1 MSRKYMQ
8 DAHERQKSSACAFN
22 KNTARPRKLRARNIA
37 PRIQSARR
45 ASHYAIIHHES
56 AMSDETIVSNRKLEH
71 LRINIQEDVQ
81 FLTVRSGLEA
91 FRFTH
96 QALPEL
102 DLAAVDT
109 AVTCF
114 GKTLRAPLL
123 VSSMTGGAA
132 EAERINRNL
141 AAAAQACGIAMGLGS
156 QRAAIADPAL
166 ARTYQVRAVAPD
178 ILLFANLGAIQLN
191 YGYGIDECRR
201 AVEMV
206 DADALILHLN
216 PIQEAVQAHG
226 NTDWRGL
233 LQKIENVC
241 RVLEKPVI
249 VKEVGFGISANTAR
263 RLRDAGVSAIDV
275 AGAGGTSWAAVEARR
290 APNAE
295 SQNLAETFWDWGIPT
310 ATSLLETHQ
319 AAPNLPI
326 FASGGIRNGIEVA
339 KCIALGATLV
349 GLASPFLRLANL
361 SAQATTE
368 GIHALHAQLRVAMFG
383 VGAPNLDTLR
393 DTPQLVKI

>member
-1 MSRKYMQ
+1 
-8 DAHERQKSSACAFN
+8 
-22 KNTARPRKLRARNIA
+22 
-37 PRIQSARR
+37 
-45 ASHYAIIHHES
+45 
-56 AMSDETIVSNRKLEH
+56 MSDETIVSNRKLEH

-114 GKTLRAPLL
+114 DKTLRAPLL

-156 QRAAIADPAL
+156 QRAAIADPTL

-191 YGYGIDECRR
+191 YGYGVDECRR

-361 SAQATTE
+361 SAQATIE